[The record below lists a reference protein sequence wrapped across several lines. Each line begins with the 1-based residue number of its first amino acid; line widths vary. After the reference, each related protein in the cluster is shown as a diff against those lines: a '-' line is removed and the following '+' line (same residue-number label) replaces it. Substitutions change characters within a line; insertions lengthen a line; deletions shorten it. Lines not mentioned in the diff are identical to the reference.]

1 MAPENKFGRTR
12 LKDVAEIAGVSV
24 TTVSLVLKNPE
35 TSRVGKHTSEKVLR
49 VAKELNYRP
58 NHSARSLVTRE
69 SHTIGVVITTLQNPY
84 YSEASHYIIKRAR
97 DIGYS
102 VILSAAPGGIEDE
115 RKSVYD
121 LLDRGVDG
129 LILCSV
135 MRVDPVVDELIAS
148 KVPFVTMIR
157 SVETGPS
164 SPLIDFVGVDNDRG
178 AFILLD
184 HLIRLG
190 HRRIAILTGD
200 LNASTGYRR
209 LQGAKAALKAHGIA
223 EDAELI
229 INGGDFYRTTGYR
242 LTERLLKIRPLPT
255 AIFAQSDHMAIGV
268 LECLADQHIKVPEEM
283 AVVGFDNI
291 EMAGLQSVNLTT
303 ISQEKAILG
312 RSAMDLLVERIR
324 RGKDS
329 RANHIIL
336 EPVLKIRKT
345 CGALQKRG

>member
-1 MAPENKFGRTR
+1 M
-12 LKDVAEIAGVSV
+12 
-24 TTVSLVLKNPE
+24 
-35 TSRVGKHTSEKVLR
+35 LR

-58 NHSARSLVTRE
+58 NYSARSLVTRE

-84 YSEASHYIIKRAR
+84 YSETSHYIIKRAK

-115 RKSVYD
+115 RKSVHD

-129 LILCSV
+129 LILSSV
-135 MRVDPVVDELIAS
+135 MLVDPVVDELIAS
-148 KVPFVTMIR
+148 KVPFVTHDTVGGLR
-157 SVETGPS
+157 SIPA
-164 SPLIDFVGVDNDRG
+164 PLIDFVGVDNDRG
-178 AFILLD
+178 AFILLN

-190 HRRIAILTGD
+190 HRRIAIMTGD
-200 LNASTGYRR
+200 LNTSTGYKR

-223 EDAELI
+223 EDASLI
-229 INGGDFYRTTGYR
+229 LNGGDFYRTTGYR
-242 LTERLLKIRPLPT
+242 LTKKLLKTSPLPT
-255 AIFAQSDHMAIGV
+255 AIFAHSDHMAIGV

-345 CGALQKRG
+345 CGALQIRG